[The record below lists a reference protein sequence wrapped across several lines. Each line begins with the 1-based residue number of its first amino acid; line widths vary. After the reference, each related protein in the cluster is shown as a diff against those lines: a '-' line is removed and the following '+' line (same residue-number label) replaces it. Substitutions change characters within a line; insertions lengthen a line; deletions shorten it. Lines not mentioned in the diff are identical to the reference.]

1 MKRIIH
7 FFVCFFCA
15 VFAFQAKAQVTTSSI
30 VGRVYAD
37 SELAAGANVTAV
49 HTPSGTEYFSV
60 SDANGNYHFP
70 AVRVGGPY
78 TLTATYVGFKDAVQ
92 SNIYVGLA
100 QSAVVN
106 LKAQTDALQTSEV
119 VVVSTKLRDD
129 KKNGTGT
136 TISAQQIQTLPTLT
150 RGLNDFLRTTP
161 QASVNGSGGISIAG
175 MNNRYNAIFI
185 DGAVNNDVFGLASSG
200 TNGGQSK
207 ISPISI
213 DAIEQFNVSIAP
225 YDVTLGG
232 FAGAGI
238 NAVTRSGTNNFEG
251 SLYSFFRSQAL
262 VGPRR
267 LPNGTNSSVSDFVSQ
282 IHGFR
287 LGGAIV
293 KNKLFFFVNAEIERA
308 KTPRNFDLS
317 TYTGTSKA
325 AQLEALRTKLIGYG
339 YDPGD
344 YQNADNSTKSEK
356 IIAKVDWNI
365 SRMHKLSLR
374 HSYTRGVDVSSTAS
388 NAITLNFSNTAWTFP
403 SVTHSSALE
412 LNSTFNSKLSNKL
425 IIGYT
430 NVNDDRNPTGNPF
443 PFVIIN
449 DGAGRINFGSEAFSS
464 ANQLKQQILTLTN
477 NFNIYIKNHKITL
490 GTHNEYGDFYNL
502 FIRQNYG
509 QYRYANLNN
518 FLNDGPISGYERS
531 YSIVDKVV
539 GDGSIAAA
547 QFRTLQVGAY
557 AQDDVTFGKLNIQ
570 AGVRV
575 DVPFLLDKPQNDA
588 NTDVVLATIA
598 NTYDIQGAKAA
609 NAPEKQLMISP
620 RIGFNY
626 NLLGNRKTIIRG
638 GAGLFTSRIPFVWP
652 GGMYT
657 NNGITLGTLNTTP
670 NASVTFRP
678 DVNAQYTQQSFGGTD
693 KKPTGELNLFSNNF
707 KYPQVAR
714 GSFAIDQQLPANFKL
729 TLEGIYTKT
738 LNNIVYQNINLK
750 GATDTLKGAGNRPY
764 YTGNAISNTRDRIT
778 SSYSDIYLASNTDK
792 GYSYNL
798 TAQLSK
804 SGVINE
810 DVEYDLMAAYTYGRS
825 TSVFDGTSSQNSSQW
840 RFRPVSGSRNDI
852 NLEQTS
858 DFDLGH
864 RFVFS
869 STFGFRL
876 NKALKTSVALF
887 YNGQSG
893 APYSLVYSPNTL
905 NGASLTGENNS
916 NANLFYI
923 PKDRS
928 DIALETFT
936 AGGVTRTADQQWN
949 DLDAFIKANPY
960 LDENRGK
967 ISERNALRLPF
978 THVLDLRLI
987 QDITFVRY
995 EKEHT
1000 IQLTLDIF
1008 NLTNLL
1014 NPSWGQTYE
1023 VKDNVYEVAEFRSV
1037 ASDLPTFRVNSTPTP
1052 ALVSDFTSRWRMQF
1066 GLRYSFR

>member
-15 VFAFQAKAQVTTSSI
+15 VFAFQANAQVTTSSI

-49 HTPSGTEYFSV
+49 HTPSGTEYFTV
-60 SDANGNYHFP
+60 SDAKGNYHFP

-92 SNIYVGLA
+92 SNIYIGLA
-100 QSAVVN
+100 QSAVVD
-106 LKAQTDALQTSEV
+106 LKAQTDAQQTSEV
-119 VVVSTKLRDD
+119 VVVSTRLRDD
-129 KKNGTGT
+129 KKNGTST
-136 TISAQQIQTLPTLT
+136 TIGAQQIQTLPTLS

-200 TNGGQSK
+200 TNGGQSN

-251 SLYSFFRSQAL
+251 SLYSFFRNQAL
-262 VGPRR
+262 VGSRR
-267 LPNGTNSSVSDFVSQ
+267 LANGTNSSVSDFASQ

-317 TYTGTSKA
+317 TYAGTSKA
-325 AQLEALRTKLIGYG
+325 AQLEALRTKLIEYG

-356 IIAKVDWNI
+356 IIAKLDWNI

-374 HSYTRGVDVSSTAS
+374 HSYTRGVDVFSSAS
-388 NAITLNFSNTAWTFP
+388 NANTINFSNTARTFP

-412 LNSTFNSKLSNKL
+412 LNSTFNSKFSNKL
-425 IIGYT
+425 IVGYT

-518 FLNDGPISGYERS
+518 FLNNGPISIYERS

-575 DVPFLLDKPQNDA
+575 DVPFLLDKPQNHA
-588 NTDVVLATIA
+588 QTDVVLATIA
-598 NTYDIQGAKAA
+598 NTYDIQGAQGGV
-609 NAPEKQLMISP
+609 APEKQLMISP

-626 NLLGNRKTIIRG
+626 DVFGNKKTIVRG

-657 NNGITLGTLNTTP
+657 NNGIILGTLNTTP

-678 DVNAQYTQQSFGGTD
+678 DINDQYTQSSFGGSD
-693 KKPTGELNLFSNNF
+693 KTPTGELNLFSKNF

-714 GSFAIDQQLPANFKL
+714 GSFAIDQKLPADFKF
-729 TLEGIYTKT
+729 TVEGIYTKT

-750 GATDTLKGAGNRPY
+750 IPTATLNGAGNRAY
-764 YTGNAISNTRDRIT
+764 YTGNILNTTRDRIT
-778 SSYSDIYLASNTDK
+778 TDYSDIYLASNTDK

-798 TAQLSK
+798 TGQLSK

-810 DVEYDLMAAYTYGRS
+810 DVEYDFMAAYTYGRS

-840 RFRPVSGSRNDI
+840 RNRPVSGLRNDI

-864 RFVFS
+864 RFVVS
-869 STFGFRL
+869 SNIGFRL

-893 APYSLVYSPNTL
+893 TPYSLVYGQNNL

-936 AGGVTRTADQQWN
+936 TGGVTRTADQQWN
-949 DLDAFIKANPY
+949 ELDAFIKANPE
-960 LDENRGK
+960 LDANRGK

-978 THVLDLRLI
+978 THVIDLRLI

-1014 NPSWGQTYE
+1014 NPSWGQTYFTE
-1023 VKDNVYEVAEFRSV
+1023 NNVYEVAQFRSV
-1037 ASDLPTFRVNSTPTP
+1037 ASDVPTFRVNSTPEP
-1052 ALVSDFTSRWRMQF
+1052 ALISDFTSRWRMQF